1 MEVIVNNLIK
11 AIGWSIFHSLWQG
24 AIIYGILLMLLS
36 LFPKLNAG
44 VKHNLAYGTLCLIF
58 VGFCITFSSVFKLP
72 EESQTMT
79 AQILVEGNYTESV
92 FTIPQQ
98 IKNSTEHIFPYLSGI
113 YIIGLLSQLFILT
126 VGYKKVLRLKQAAR
140 IAVPNEWQVVFSSM
154 IDRLNIRRNI
164 SFYLSDKVNVPL
176 VIGYLKPVVLFPV
189 ALATQ
194 LDIKQV
200 EAILI
205 HELSH
210 IRRNDYLLNLI
221 KTGIETLLFFNPFIW
236 LTSKLIG
243 VEREHACDDLVL
255 KFTGTPLTYAH
266 ALLKLEILKDKTT
279 PTLSMAATG
288 NNQHLYQRIKR
299 ITDMKTNYMNAKQKF
314 FAITLTMATVIS
326 LAWISPEKT
335 TAASTK
341 SQPPKN
347 ATLEVKSTQSKPLV
361 KLVEIKP
368 ATGEKVPADTTKKKR
383 KFKIVTIDAQG
394 NQKEYNSVKEM
405 PDSLRIDVIK
415 DTFTDN
421 DLNATFKAL
430 PADLDKALIN
440 FESSYN
446 FKFDTILN
454 SKQKGKM
461 SPEEQKRLN
470 SIRVELNKSIKA
482 GTARSLSSSK
492 ELAEAYRKVASAAS
506 KTGAYTYS
514 YKMKQNSDKDGD
526 IVIMTKPGNDTI
538 KVRGYSYKMT
548 PKSDHVV
555 TVSGIERAVTSD
567 LLEARKRAVENTT
580 VSLQRRLSSAEYKK
594 EFEAMKEIRES
605 EEYKKAKKKFDSEV
619 EKMKRKKG
627 IKTDSKTNIN
637 GLDIDAYHE
646 YMLHNIEKP

>member
-1 MEVIVNNLIK
+1 MEAIVNNLIK

-36 LFPKLNAG
+36 LFPKLNARI
-44 VKHNLAYGTLCLIF
+44 KHNLAYGTLSLIF

-72 EESQTMT
+72 EENQTMAT
-79 AQILVEGNYTESV
+79 QILVEGNYTESV

-113 YIIGLLSQLFILT
+113 YMIGLLSQLFILT
-126 VGYKKVLRLKQAAR
+126 VGYKKILRLKQAAR
-140 IAVPNEWQVVFSSM
+140 TSVPDEWQIVFSSM
-154 IDRLNIRRNI
+154 IDRLNLRRNI

-176 VIGYLKPVVLFPV
+176 VIGYLKPVVLFPI

-221 KTGIETLLFFNPFIW
+221 KTGIETLLFFNPFVW

-299 ITDMKTNYMNAKQKF
+299 ITDMKTNYMNAKQQF
-314 FAITLTMATVIS
+314 FAITLTVATVIS

-341 SQPPKN
+341 SQLPRK
-347 ATLEVKSTQSKPLV
+347 ATLEIKSTQPKPLV
-361 KLVEIKP
+361 KLVEIKS
-368 ATGEKVPADTTKKKR
+368 AMDKKTPADTTKNKR

-394 NQKEYNSVKEM
+394 NQKEYNSIKEM

-415 DTFTDN
+415 DTFSDN
-421 DLNATFKAL
+421 TAYPNFTLGFKNL
-430 PADLDKALIN
+430 ADFPGMKSSIKLDSVLMLKHQGN
-440 FESSYN
+440 
-446 FKFDTILN
+446 
-454 SKQKGKM
+454 M
-461 SPEEQKRLN
+461 SPEERQKYIYSITTKVEKAVKDAKAKSLLN
-470 SIRVELNKSIKA
+470 SQEMVKTYNRALKDAEKAMTYSFQYKTNPAKQGDTIIYKA
-482 GTARSLSSSK
+482 GD
-492 ELAEAYRKVASAAS
+492 AALKS
-506 KTGAYTYS
+506 HGILTIT
-514 YKMKQNSDKDGD
+514 SDN
-526 IVIMTKPGNDTI
+526 I
-538 KVRGYSYKMT
+538 
-548 PKSDHVV
+548 SDHV
-555 TVSGIERAVTSD
+555 
-567 LLEARKRAVENTT
+567 LLAKLREEEEGMNELRTT
-580 VSLQRRLSSAEYKK
+580 
-594 EFEAMKEIRES
+594 
-605 EEYKKAKKKFDSEV
+605 EEYKKAKKKFDNEV
-619 EKMKRKKG
+619 EKIKRKKG
-627 IKTDSKTNIN
+627 IKTTSKRLELTYKVDGVPIN
-637 GLDIDAYHE
+637 KK
-646 YMLHNIEKP
+646 EKP